1 MNESGKKR
9 TFGGNDLLKAPAN
22 ALPTNI
28 VLRKANSLN
37 RRYF

>member
-22 ALPTNI
+22 ALPTTNI
-28 VLRKANSLN
+28 V
-37 RRYF
+37 F

>member
-1 MNESGKKR
+1 MNQVKNEYLEGD
-9 TFGGNDLLKAPAN
+9 DLLKAPAN